1 MDRNF
6 GGVIWTDH
14 ALQRLRERG
23 ISQSDA
29 WATWRNPEQSREGS
43 NKNGSWVYY
52 KTYPTPPKGSE
63 GASGQKIEVVAKKNE
78 KGEWII
84 MSVWSRPVYQNQSPV
99 TNHQSSTGKS
109 LARKIFELLFVKP
122 ENRK

>member
-14 ALQRLRERG
+14 ALQRLQERG

-29 WATWRNPEQSREGS
+29 WATWRSPEQTREGTNS
-43 NKNGSWVYY
+43 NGSWVYY
-52 KTYPTPPKGSE
+52 KTYGTE
-63 GASGQKIEVVAKKNE
+63 KIEVVAKKNE
-78 KGEWII
+78 QGQWII
-84 MSVWSRPVYQNQSPV
+84 MSVWSRPVYGNQNQSQQ
-99 TNHQSSTGKS
+99 TNTKPQGKS
-109 LARKIFELLFVKP
+109 VIRRLFELLFVKP